1 MTLEVLDISIIIS
14 KNIPKSSKIEG
25 GDAI

>member
-1 MTLEVLDISIIIS
+1 MTLEVLDISIS
-14 KNIPKSSKIEG
+14 YPNNPKSSKIEG